1 MAVLAPGDSVEVRL
15 ATRAVVNWQGPCYLR
30 LGKGGEPIM
39 HQSVPAF
46 QIGKAIVVR
55 EGTDVT
61 LISTGGVLS
70 EVVSAAEQLAP
81 QIQARVLS
89 MPTVKP
95 LDEDALHQ
103 AVAETRVIVTVEE
116 HSAVGG
122 LGSAVAEALA
132 TQRNRHCPLLTLNI
146 GDKPSHAVG
155 SQTYLRRK
163 LGIDSSGIAR
173 AVRER
178 LGGHAQFTA

>member
-1 MAVLAPGDSVEVRL
+1 
-15 ATRAVVNWQGPCYLR
+15 
-30 LGKGGEPIM
+30 LGKGGEPIA
-39 HQSVPAF
+39 HQTEPAF
-46 QIGKAIVVR
+46 SIGKAIVVR
-55 EGTDVT
+55 EGSDVS
-61 LISTGGVLS
+61 LISTSGILS
-70 EVVSAAEQLAP
+70 EVVAAAEQLAP

-122 LGSAVAEALA
+122 LGSAVAEVLA
-132 TQRNRHCPLLTLNI
+132 GQRNRQCPLLTLNL
-146 GDKPSHAVG
+146 GDKPPHAVG

-178 LGGHAQFTA
+178 LRHYAQSAV